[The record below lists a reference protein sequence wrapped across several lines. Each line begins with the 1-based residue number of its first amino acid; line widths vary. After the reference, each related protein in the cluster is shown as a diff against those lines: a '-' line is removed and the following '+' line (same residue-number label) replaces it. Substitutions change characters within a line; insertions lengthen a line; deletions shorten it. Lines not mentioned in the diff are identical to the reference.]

1 VAASGQVARIAQTEP
16 SVPGVKRPLGPD
28 PQSFQKPTFRSR
40 MKSIRASVICP
51 NAHSRA
57 VGASK
62 RKTLRL
68 TV

>member
-1 VAASGQVARIAQTEP
+1 
-16 SVPGVKRPLGPD
+16 
-28 PQSFQKPTFRSR
+28 

-57 VGASK
+57 AGASK